1 MTATRSI
8 ATTLAIALL
17 CACNQ
22 QSPTTTTQDAAAP
35 KAAAGVAHPELWPKS
50 ASPNF
55 KDAET
60 EAFVSDLMAKMSLEE
75 KVGQMIQGD
84 TSSVRP
90 EDLRKYPLGSIL
102 AGGNSPPLGAPDRSP
117 AGPWIETA
125 RAYRAVSLEQ
135 REGHV
140 PIPVLFGIDAVHGN
154 NNVIGAVVYP
164 HNIALGA
171 ANDPA
176 LMQPHRRGDRR
187 GNRRRRFRLGVRSD
201 AGGAAERRLGPCL
214 RRLFR
219 RSRTWCAA
227 MPAQMVRGL
236 QGEPGTKLPLQHGHV
251 AASPKHFLGD
261 GGTQGGI
268 DQGDNTAS
276 EADLIRIHAAGYPAA
291 IEAGTMTVMASF
303 SSWQGVKMHG
313 NRSLLTDVL
322 KGRMGFDGFV
332 VGDWNGHGQIPGC
345 SNENCAATFNA
356 GLDMAMAPDSWK
368 GLYESLLAQARSGE
382 VPMARIDDAVRRIL
396 RVKHRLGLFDPARP
410 WEGMAGVIGSA
421 EHRALA
427 REAVRKSLVLLKNN
441 GGVLPL
447 AASAKVLVA
456 GSGADDISQQSG
468 GWTLSWQ
475 GIGNQRS
482 DFPNAQTIFEGLR
495 DAFAAGGGRAELS
508 VDGAFKQRPD
518 VAIVV
523 YGETPYAEFMGDVQ
537 TLEYQPGDK
546 RDLALL
552 KKLKAQ
558 GIPVVSVFL
567 SGRPLWVNPEL
578 NASDAFVAAWLPG
591 SEGGGIADVLVAGA
605 DGKPRHDFGGRLSFS
620 WPRTAAQLQ
629 LNKGDADYEPL
640 FPLGYGLTYAQAGDG
655 ADAARDFRR
664 QCRDHQRRQLLRQ
677 RPHAAAVAAGA
688 APRRQDDSGCRQ
700 QRGLRRRRSVVAR
713 HRCQRRAGRRAS
725 PALERQRRGR
735 RGDRRQR
742 RGETARSRT
751 PGQRRSVVAVA
762 VSRRRRTA
770 RSGVPLP
777 RMRRGLPWRRRRDF
791 TAERA
796 ASRAMAHDEDQ
807 ARLLPQGRREIVQ
820 RGRAVRV
827 EHGLGARTVDRGS
840 ASGSGSDRRRL
851 SSAMT
856 GSPVRWLLVLLALT
870 GVGSASADEAAG
882 PYAWKNVAIGG
893 GGFVSGL
900 VFHPS
905 ERGLLYARTD
915 VGGAYRWD
923 AAAQRWSALTDW
935 LGAEDVNLAGI
946 ESIAIDPADPERVY
960 LAAGTYTTAKDG
972 QRRHPALQRSR
983 PQLPAQRSAV
993 QARRQ
998 RTGTRQRRAPGRRSQ
1013 RWPRPVLR
1021 LARCRLVAQ

>member
-1 MTATRSI
+1 MTASRSI

-22 QSPTTTTQDAAAP
+22 QSPTTTTQDEAAP

-50 ASPNF
+50 ASPDF

-60 EAFVSDLMAKMSLEE
+60 EAFVGELLAKMSLEE

-102 AGGNSPPLGAPDRSP
+102 SGGNSPPLGAPDRSP
-117 AGPWIETA
+117 VGPWIDTA

-154 NNVIGAVVYP
+154 NNVIGAVIYP

-176 LMQPHRRGDRR
+176 LMRRI
-187 GNRRRRFRLGVRSD
+187 GV
-201 AGGAAERRLGPCL
+201 ATAAETAAAGFDWAFGPTLAVPQNDGWGRAYEGYSEDPNLVRRYAGE
-214 RRLFR
+214 
-219 RSRTWCAA
+219 
-227 MPAQMVRGL
+227 MVRGL
-236 QGEPGTKLPLQHGHV
+236 QGEPGTPLPLQHGHV

-303 SSWQGVKMHG
+303 SSWQGAKLHG
-313 NRSLLTDVL
+313 NRSLLTEVL
-322 KGRMGFDGFV
+322 KGRLGFEGFV

-345 SNENCAATFNA
+345 SNESCAATFNA

-368 GLYESLLAQARSGE
+368 GLYENLLAQARSGE
-382 VPMARIDDAVRRIL
+382 VPMTRIDDAVRRIL
-396 RVKHRLGLFDPARP
+396 RVKYRLGLFDPARP
-410 WEGMAGVIGSA
+410 WEGMAGVIGSD

-567 SGRPLWVNPEL
+567 SGRPMWVNPEL

-591 SEGGGIADVLVAGA
+591 TEGGGVGDVLVAGA

-629 LNKGDADYEPL
+629 LNKGDADYDPL
-640 FPLGYGLTYAQAGDG
+640 FPLGYGLTYAQPATVPMLPEISGVNAATTNAGNYYVNG
-655 ADAARDFRR
+655 RTPPPW
-664 QCRDHQRRQLLRQ
+664 QLVLRQ
-677 RPHAAAVAAGA
+677 DGKMTPVAGNSADSAGGAVSLRATDANGVQEGGRRLRWNGSAEAAVAIVGNAEA
-688 APRRQDDSGCRQ
+688 KPLD
-700 QRGLRRRRSVVAR
+700 
-713 HRCQRRAGRRAS
+713 
-725 PALERQRRGR
+725 LERQANGEVSLQWQYRV
-735 RGDRRQR
+735 DR
-742 RGETARSRT
+742 A
-751 PGQRRSVVAVA
+751 
-762 VSRRRRTA
+762 
-770 RSGVPLP
+770 
-777 RMRRGLPWRRRRDF
+777 
-791 TAERA
+791 
-796 ASRAMAHDEDQ
+796 
-807 ARLLPQGRREIVQ
+807 PQG
-820 RGRAVRV
+820 
-827 EHGLGARTVDRGS
+827 
-840 ASGSGSDRRRL
+840 
-851 SSAMT
+851 
-856 GSPVRWLLVLLALT
+856 PVTLVLGCGANCRGAVEVTSLLT
-870 GVGSASADEAAG
+870 AAPAGQWRSAKIRLDCFRKAGAKLSNVVEPFVLSTASALE
-882 PYAWKNVAIGG
+882 
-893 GGFVSGL
+893 L
-900 VFHPS
+900 
-905 ERGLLYARTD
+905 
-915 VGGAYRWD
+915 
-923 AAAQRWSALTDW
+923 
-935 LGAEDVNLAGI
+935 
-946 ESIAIDPADPERVY
+946 SIAEV
-960 LAAGTYTTAKDG
+960 
-972 QRRHPALQRSR
+972 
-983 PQLPAQRSAV
+983 
-993 QARRQ
+993 
-998 RTGTRQRRAPGRRSQ
+998 
-1013 RWPRPVLR
+1013 
-1021 LARCRLVAQ
+1021 RLVADPAGAVCPTP